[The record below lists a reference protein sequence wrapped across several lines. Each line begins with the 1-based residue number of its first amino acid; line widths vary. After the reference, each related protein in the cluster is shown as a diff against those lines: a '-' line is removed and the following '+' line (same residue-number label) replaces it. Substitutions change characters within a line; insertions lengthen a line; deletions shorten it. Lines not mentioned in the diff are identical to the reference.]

1 MTIYRR
7 TTPRALPL
15 QNLNLPPICD
25 QCDRPRST
33 GNHRRCSERRQ
44 AANRH
49 KWEAL

>member
-1 MTIYRR
+1 MKVYRL

-25 QCDRPRST
+25 PPRST
-33 GNHRRCSERRQ
+33 GNHRRCSLRRQ

-49 KWEAL
+49 KREVI